1 MVVKPRLA
9 IVASHPIQYQ
19 APLFRALSEAA
30 DLRVLY
36 AHRQSAPQQA
46 EAGYGVAFDWDI
58 DLFDG
63 YAYEFLDNRARRPNT
78 NSFSGCNT
86 PGIGDVLAAG
96 RFQAAIT
103 MGWYLKSYVQTVN
116 ACKRLEIP
124 ILVRGDSTLRAR
136 NRYLIRKLK
145 DALYPPFLRRFDG
158 FLIVGRRARSYL
170 EHFGVTEERM
180 FWSPHAVDNK
190 RFAAGARA
198 AENAREELRQSLG
211 CRPGEHMVLFVGRFV
226 SFKRPLDLVRA
237 LALYESIQSLGTS
250 AGVPL
255 TMAGFRNQNELPA
268 IYAAADVLV
277 LPSSGEETWG
287 LVVNEAM
294 ACGTPAVVSDA
305 VGCVEDLIDPGETGE
320 RYPFGD
326 VGRLA
331 ESIRAT
337 VAETPG
343 ERVKRALE
351 RKMSNYSLDMAVEG
365 ILRASHR
372 GRKH

>member
-1 MVVKPRLA
+1 
-9 IVASHPIQYQ
+9 
-19 APLFRALSEAA
+19 
-30 DLRVLY
+30 
-36 AHRQSAPQQA
+36 
-46 EAGYGVAFDWDI
+46 
-58 DLFDG
+58 
-63 YAYEFLDNRARRPNT
+63 
-78 NSFSGCNT
+78 
-86 PGIGDVLAAG
+86 
-96 RFQAAIT
+96 
-103 MGWYLKSYVQTVN
+103 
-116 ACKRLEIP
+116 
-124 ILVRGDSTLRAR
+124 
-136 NRYLIRKLK
+136 
-145 DALYPPFLRRFDG
+145 
-158 FLIVGRRARSYL
+158 
-170 EHFGVTEERM
+170 
-180 FWSPHAVDNK
+180 
-190 RFAAGARA
+190 
-198 AENAREELRQSLG
+198 
-211 CRPGEHMVLFVGRFV
+211 MVLFVGRFV

-237 LALYESIQSLGTS
+237 LAILKGEGLPVRGVFVGNGDLYESIQSLGTS

-337 VAETPG
+337 VAENPG